1 MLTWIMEINL
11 FSLCVCARVCVHV
24 CARVY
29 ACVCMHVCACMCVC
43 VHVCVRTCVCACGCV
58 HTVHAC
64 VCICMCACTCKTK
77 QLLSGESKLASYL
90 LAIEKNSRRLS
101 IKPQILKNWSPQ
113 NIPAIW
119 YVYTHAS

>member
-11 FSLCVCARVCVHV
+11 FSLCVCVCTCV
-24 CARVY
+24 CARVC
-29 ACVCMHVCACMCVC
+29 ARVCM
-43 VHVCVRTCVCACGCV
+43 HVCVRTCVCVRVGVCVCVCV

-77 QLLSGESKLASYL
+77 WLLSGESKLASYL